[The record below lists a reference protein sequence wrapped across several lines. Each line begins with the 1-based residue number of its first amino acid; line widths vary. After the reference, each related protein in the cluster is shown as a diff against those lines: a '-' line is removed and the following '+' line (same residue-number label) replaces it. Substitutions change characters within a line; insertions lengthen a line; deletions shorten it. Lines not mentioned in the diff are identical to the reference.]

1 MKITAF
7 EWRKIRKTEID
18 KAKIYFLR
26 SHLMTEVAD
35 PSERSGTQ
43 S

>member
-7 EWRKIRKTEID
+7 ELRKILKAEID

-26 SHLMTEVAD
+26 SLLMMEVED
-35 PSERSGTQ
+35 PSETSKTE